1 MITAEDLQIEL
12 AHCHCSESHY
22 QHWLG
27 IRYTRRRQNTRRER
41 GMLLAPRRDRKLSTG
56 ATHQGAIP
64 TSKNSSFWLLTVN
77 DDHSAVLAC
86 YEDSP
91 STCSPVSTQDIP
103 FTDFVL
109 PEIKLYVEYGV
120 VLLPSEH

>member
-1 MITAEDLQIEL
+1 MITASDLQIEL
-12 AHCHCSESHY
+12 AHCHCRESHY

-27 IRYTRRRQNTRRER
+27 IRYTEGVKTLAEK
-41 GMLLAPRRDRKLSTG
+41 GECFWLLN
-56 ATHQGAIP
+56 AIASYQRVRLIKCNP
-64 TSKNSSFWLLTVN
+64 NLQEFQLWLLTVN

-91 STCSPVSTQDIP
+91 STCSPVITQDIP

-109 PEIKLYVEYGV
+109 PEIKLYAEYGV

>member
-27 IRYTRRRQNTRRER
+27 IRYTEGVKTLAEK
-41 GMLLAPRRDRKLSTG
+41 GECFWLLD
-56 ATHQGAIP
+56 AIASYQRVRLIKCNP
-64 TSKNSSFWLLTVN
+64 NLQEFQLWLLTVN
-77 DDHSAVLAC
+77 DDHSGVLAC

-91 STCSPVSTQDIP
+91 STCSPVITQDIP

>member
-1 MITAEDLQIEL
+1 MITASELQAEL
-12 AHCHCSESHY
+12 AQCYCSESHY

-27 IRYTRRRQNTRRER
+27 IRYTEGVKT
-41 GMLLAPRRDRKLSTG
+41 LAEKG
-56 ATHQGAIP
+56 EC
-64 TSKNSSFWLLTVN
+64 FWLLDAIASYQQVRLIKCNPQLQEFQLWMLTVN
-77 DDHSAVLAC
+77 EDHSAVLAC

-91 STCSPVSTQDIP
+91 STCSSLIIQEFP

-120 VLLPSEH
+120 LLLPSEH

>member
-1 MITAEDLQIEL
+1 MITASELQAEL

-27 IRYTRRRQNTRRER
+27 IRYTEGVKTLAEK
-41 GMLLAPRRDRKLSTG
+41 GESFWLLD
-56 ATHQGAIP
+56 AIASYQRVRLIKYNP
-64 TSKNSSFWLLTVN
+64 NLQEFQLWLLTVN

-91 STCSPVSTQDIP
+91 STCSPVITQDIP

>member
-1 MITAEDLQIEL
+1 MITASELQAEL

-27 IRYTRRRQNTRRER
+27 IRYTEGVKTLAEK
-41 GMLLAPRRDRKLSTG
+41 GECFWLLDEIASYQRVRLIKCNPNL
-56 ATHQGAIP
+56 QE
-64 TSKNSSFWLLTVN
+64 FQLWLLTVN

-91 STCSPVSTQDIP
+91 STCSPVITQDIP

-109 PEIKLYVEYGV
+109 PEIKLYAEYGV

>member
-27 IRYTRRRQNTRRER
+27 IRYTEGVKTLAEK
-41 GMLLAPRRDRKLSTG
+41 GECFWLLDVIASYQRVRLIKCNPNL
-56 ATHQGAIP
+56 QE
-64 TSKNSSFWLLTVN
+64 FQLWLLTVN

-86 YEDSP
+86 YEDSA
-91 STCSPVSTQDIP
+91 STCSPVITQDIP

>member
-1 MITAEDLQIEL
+1 MITAEDLQAEL

-27 IRYTRRRQNTRRER
+27 IRYTEGVKTLAEK
-41 GMLLAPRRDRKLSTG
+41 GECFWLLD
-56 ATHQGAIP
+56 AIASYQRVRLIKCNP
-64 TSKNSSFWLLTVN
+64 NLQEFQLWLLTVN
-77 DDHSAVLAC
+77 DGHSAVLAC

-91 STCSPVSTQDIP
+91 STCSPVITQDIP